1 MTVYIVL
8 VLFGGTCSPI
18 GAFSSMERA
27 QEYIETNIHDDTS
40 CCVIDTE
47 LDVGK
52 SLKNAVEFTFSDDCR
67 QVVGVKECFATCE
80 IPAVNYRKRKATIDI
95 NSNAYTQYKKG
106 NPNLLLRAARIKFK
120 ETA

>member
-8 VLFGGTCSPI
+8 VLLGDTCLPI
-18 GAFSSMERA
+18 GVFSSMERA
-27 QEYIETNIHDDTS
+27 QEYIQANIHDKTAYCIVD
-40 CCVIDTE
+40 CE
-47 LDVGK
+47 LDAGK
-52 SLKNAVEFTFSDDCR
+52 SRKNAVEFAFSDDCR

-80 IPAVNYRKRKATIDI
+80 IPAVNYRDRKTTIDI